1 MLNFSY
7 HNPTRLVFGRGAEA
21 QAGAVIRETLGASGK
36 VLVLYG
42 GGSARRTGLLDAVTQ
57 SLEEAGFMVIEKGGV
72 QPNPRM
78 NFVRDTVDWIRDQ
91 GIKAVVAVGGGSV
104 IDTAKAVAL
113 GIEYEADA
121 WDFFDGSAKPEK
133 ALPIFAVLSIP
144 AAGSEQSIRA
154 VLTHHGEKVG
164 IGTELI
170 RPKAAFINPER
181 FSTLPPN
188 QVSAGVL
195 DMFSHILERYFSKT
209 EHTEYVDGQAEAA
222 LRTILAFGPKVLA
235 DRNDYD
241 AWCQIGL
248 AGSFAHNGYFGLGRE
263 EDWACHAIEHEISG
277 WNEAVVH
284 GAGLA
289 VVIPAWMRYVAP
301 FAPARFLQFARNVMG
316 VTVEDTDEAVI
327 RLGIAKFMSWLQSM
341 HLSTTLEALG
351 IGDCPIESLARHAV
365 RKGPIGH
372 LKSLTGDDVLAI
384 LMLAKSGK

>member
-113 GIEYEADA
+113 GIEYEGDA

-188 QVSAGVL
+188 QISAGVI
-195 DMFSHILERYFSKT
+195 DMFSHILERYFSNT

-341 HLSTTLEALG
+341 HLSTTLAALG

-384 LMLAKSGK
+384 LMLAKSGN